1 MKRNE
6 KNKKKKR
13 IQKWYKGIKRNRK
26 VEGNGRKERG
36 VDRSAPRSAN
46 CKIDE
51 TDSSARGI
59 F

>member
-1 MKRNE
+1 MKRI
-6 KNKKKKR
+6 KRKKR
-13 IQKWYKGIKRNRK
+13 IQKWYKGIKRNRD